1 MKKFAIVA
9 GIALLAACGSNKD
22 AASEAAASESAAASA
37 AVTPAAVYSPE
48 PGSYD
53 VSRPDG
59 KMYVRTV
66 MADGAY
72 VLRDTKGT
80 VIDKGKWAERDGK
93 RCFAPETG
101 TEECYTLTMPA
112 ADGSFTATDSKGAVS
127 QVKPHAK

>member
-9 GIALLAACGSNKD
+9 GFALLAACGSKPD
-22 AASEAAASESAAASA
+22 TAAEGTASDMASA
-37 AVTPAAVYSPE
+37 SAVATPAAVYSPA

-53 VSRPDG
+53 VTRPDG
-59 KMYVRTV
+59 KMFVRTV
-66 MADGAY
+66 MADGVY

-112 ADGSFTATDSKGAVS
+112 ADGGFTATNSTGAVS